1 LPLSRNH
8 ATPLKVTLM
17 TSSDGLTYKAAGVDI
32 DAGDRAVALMNAAV
46 AKTKRPEVV
55 SSLGG
60 FSGLF
65 DMSRYKNM
73 RRPLLATSTDGVGTK
88 LAIAQALDKHDTVG
102 RDLVAMVVDD
112 LVVCG
117 AEPLYMTDYIACGK
131 LVPEKIAT
139 IVAGIAAGCSEA
151 GCSLIGGET
160 AEHPGVMAPDNYDLA
175 GAATGVVDGESVLGS
190 DRVQLG
196 DIVIAMASSGLH
208 SNGFSLVRKVLL
220 EMAGWELDRH
230 VDQLGRTLGAE
241 LLEPTRIYTKPCLD
255 LISDAEVH
263 ALVHITGGGLPGNLP
278 RVLPNDL
285 KVTVDRGTWTP
296 QPIFGLIGESGGVT
310 ERELEKAFN
319 MGIGMVAL
327 VPPKAEAAALSSLAK
342 SQCRAWVAGRV
353 EQREDRSVELVGAYR
368 S

>member
-1 LPLSRNH
+1 
-8 ATPLKVTLM
+8 M
-17 TSSDGLTYKAAGVDI
+17 TSSDGLTYKTAGVDI

-46 AKTKRPEVV
+46 ASTKRPEVV

-60 FSGLF
+60 FAGLF
-65 DMSRYKNM
+65 DMSRFMNM
-73 RRPLLATSTDGVGTK
+73 GQPLLATSTDGVGTK

-139 IVAGIAAGCSEA
+139 IVAGIAAGCCEA

-160 AEHPGVMAPDNYDLA
+160 AEHPGVMAPDDYDLA

-190 DRVQLG
+190 DRVEIG

-220 EMAGWELDRH
+220 EMAGGSLT
-230 VDQLGRTLGAE
+230 GTLTNSAE
-241 LLEPTRIYTKPCLD
+241 LLVRNCWSLPASTPDR
-255 LISDAEVH
+255 
-263 ALVHITGGGLPGNLP
+263 ALT
-278 RVLPNDL
+278 
-285 KVTVDRGTWTP
+285 
-296 QPIFGLIGESGGVT
+296 
-310 ERELEKAFN
+310 
-319 MGIGMVAL
+319 
-327 VPPKAEAAALSSLAK
+327 
-342 SQCRAWVAGRV
+342 
-353 EQREDRSVELVGAYR
+353 
-368 S
+368 